1 MYKQFKFESF
11 DEDKYIPKDIYN
23 IYTEKKDNSKE
34 YNTKEYKYTKI
45 KDKYSNLNDMDKE
58 EEQRRLSKHIANK
71 KENEVGK

>member
-34 YNTKEYKYTKI
+34 YNTKEYKSKYTKI

-71 KENEVGK
+71 KENKG